1 MPEKLVGYP
10 IVFWS
15 RSLDLGGFVEQ
26 IAPSAVE
33 RTFTEKID
41 VRALVAHDPLRPLGR
56 LSAGTLRLSTDRR
69 GLRAEI
75 DPPETSY
82 ADDAL
87 ESIRRGDATGFSFSF
102 RTLADSWVMDGETPL
117 RTLTDMI
124 VREVSAAVVWPAYVA
139 TEAAS
144 RYANVAHVEECGT
157 GVSDRESA
165 QEFAGRFRRLAA
177 DCPGLEVRGDY
188 TGERARFVPIVPGAR
203 YRPSV
208 SLLRA
213 KMQLDESM
221 MSAPQPGLTVHQARQ
236 RLARVAT

>member
-15 RSLDLGGFVEQ
+15 RSLDLGGFIEQ

-33 RTFTEKID
+33 RTFREHVD
-41 VRALVAHDPLRPLGR
+41 VRALVSHDPLRPLGR
-56 LSAGTLRLSTDRR
+56 LTAGTLRLSTDRR

-87 ESIRRGDATGFSFSF
+87 ESIRRTDANGWSFAF
-102 RTLADSWVMDGETPL
+102 RTLADAWVMDGEIPL
-117 RTLTDMI
+117 RTVTDMI
-124 VREVSAAVVWPAYVA
+124 VREVSAGVVFPAYAETEHAGSYGRVA
-139 TEAAS
+139 G
-144 RYANVAHVEECGT
+144 VVECGT
-157 GVSDRESA
+157 GLCDREMA
-165 QEFAGRFRRLAA
+165 QEFAARFRGLAA
-177 DCPGLEVRGDY
+177 DCPGLRMAGDY
-188 TGERARFVPIVPGAR
+188 TGETPRFTPIIPGAR

-213 KMQLDESM
+213 RMQLEE
-221 MSAPQPGLTVHQARQ
+221 SAPAPRTRLSIHQARQ
-236 RLARVAT
+236 RLARAAW